1 MCVFVLLIHIARAL
15 PNPLDEESSANHIHL
30 WALLHRSTAAD
41 GRFEGAKGSFLELGD
56 QRPVAAQPPADV
68 IPLVLLFCCLV
79 FFCFLSDLSVLPSE
93 TLPRR
98 PFDT

>member
-68 IPLVLLFCCLV
+68 IPLVLLFCCL
-79 FFCFLSDLSVLPSE
+79 FFFLSDLSVLPSE

>member
-30 WALLHRSTAAD
+30 WALLHRSTAVD
-41 GRFEGAKGSFLELGD
+41 GRFEGAKRSFLELGD

-68 IPLVLLFCCLV
+68 ISLVLLCFFSFFV
-79 FFCFLSDLSVLPSE
+79 FSFE
-93 TLPRR
+93 
-98 PFDT
+98 